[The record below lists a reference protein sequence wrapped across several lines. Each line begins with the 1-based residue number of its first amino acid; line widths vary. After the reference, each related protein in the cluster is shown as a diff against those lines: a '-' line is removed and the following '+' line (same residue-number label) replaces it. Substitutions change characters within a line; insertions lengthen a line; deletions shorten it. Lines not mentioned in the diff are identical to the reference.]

1 MFQRTAW
8 LVEKPPLIRRP
19 RVSDVKCL
27 YEGKGGTQGRKTQEG
42 RTEVFPHKGRKRLNF
57 FLYKK
62 DEQGYY
68 RLKQV
73 KKKTEMAISATKK

>member
-1 MFQRTAW
+1 MS
-8 LVEKPPLIRRP
+8 E
-19 RVSDVKCL
+19 VKCF
-27 YEGKGGTQGRKTQEG
+27 YEGKGGTQGRQTQQG
-42 RTEVFPHKGRKRLNF
+42 RTEVFPHKGRRRLNF
-57 FLYKK
+57 VLYKR